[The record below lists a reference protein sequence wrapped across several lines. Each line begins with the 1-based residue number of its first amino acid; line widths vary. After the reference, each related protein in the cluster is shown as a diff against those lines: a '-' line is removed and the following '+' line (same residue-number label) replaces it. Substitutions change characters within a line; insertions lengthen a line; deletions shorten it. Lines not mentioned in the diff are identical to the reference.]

1 MSKLNKENIIVNLF
15 KELFGK
21 TRDGQTIKK
30 FIIRNANGIS
40 CTVISYGAILTSF
53 KMPDSYGCEEEITLG
68 FNTLEEYMTR
78 NPYFGATIGRYSNRI
93 AKGRFILNGIQYNL
107 ACNENGINHLH
118 GGNKGFD
125 KVIWKAESFKD
136 AQNTGVKFT
145 YFSPDDE
152 EGYPGNLKVCVTY
165 SLNDKNEL
173 KLEYWAQTDKSTPV
187 SLTNHAFWNLSGAGS
202 GTILDHELT
211 LNCLQ
216 YLPVDET
223 FIPTGEFKDVSG
235 TPMDFT
241 YSKTIGKEF
250 RDVPGGYDH
259 CYVVAPSD
267 QDLKLAAILYDP
279 RSGRSME
286 VLTTQLGIQFY
297 TGNFLDNV
305 KGANG
310 KIFKK
315 HGALCLETQSLPDSI
330 NHPEFPSSIL
340 KPGETYRHITVH
352 RFYIK

>member
-1 MSKLNKENIIVNLF
+1 MNKLNKENVIVNLF

-30 FIIRNANGIS
+30 FTIRNANGIS

-53 KMPDSYGCEEEITLG
+53 KMPDSYGSEEEITLG
-68 FNTLEEYMTR
+68 FNTLEEYMTG

-93 AKGRFILNGIQYNL
+93 AKGTFTLNGIQYNL

-125 KVIWKAESFKD
+125 KVVWKAKSFKD
-136 AQNTGVKFT
+136 AKNTGVKFT

-223 FIPTGEFKDVSG
+223 LIPTGEFKDVSG

-286 VLTTQLGIQFY
+286 VLTTQPGIQFY

-315 HGALCLETQSLPDSI
+315 HGALCLETQSLPDSV

-340 KPGETYRHITVH
+340 KPGETYQHITVH
-352 RFYIK
+352 RFFIK